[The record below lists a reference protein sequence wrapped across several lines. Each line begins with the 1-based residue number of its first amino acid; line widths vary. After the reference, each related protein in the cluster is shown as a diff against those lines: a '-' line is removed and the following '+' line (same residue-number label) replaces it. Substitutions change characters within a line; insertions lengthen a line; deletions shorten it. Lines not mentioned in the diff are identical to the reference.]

1 MKKSI
6 LLAAA
11 AIAALAGCS
20 KVEVKSVDEAPAR
33 ISWNAVVGKHST
45 KAPVEGTTFST
56 GHSFKTFAFYNANGT
71 TWPVDASLYIDNQEV
86 NYYAAAVAPFV
97 ANSWHSETVNYWP
110 RQGSLTF
117 FSYSFAN
124 KPVSFTG
131 NLTCT
136 AADGLKLVGYDVN
149 ETGNKN
155 SDFMVADIKDGQRQ
169 NTTSA
174 AGAEKGV
181 PTIFR
186 HALTQIVGFY
196 VETKDNYKGAAGAA
210 LAAGSK
216 VIEVNS
222 IKIFN
227 AYSKG
232 DYTMTND
239 AATRTEKWINQSESQ
254 TYVYT
259 PVAGKSEALNNTAA
273 VLVNDQK
280 IFLPQDFAASGY
292 TYTGVSLL
300 EKSLERQTP
309 GYKAKVTAV
318 GHIELKYTIKTYTD
332 DTNYSEEEVTEL
344 IALHEIGNWN
354 INKKITYKITID
366 LSSNIIYWAPT
377 VVAWAEEDQTIT
389 I

>member
-45 KAPVEGTTFST
+45 KAPVEGTTFDKN
-56 GHSFKTFAFYNANGT
+56 HSFKTFAFYNANGT
-71 TWPVDASLYIDNQEV
+71 AWPTGASLYIDNQEV
-86 NYYAAAVAPFV
+86 KYYPDAVAPFE
-97 ANSWHSETVNYWP
+97 ANSWHTGTVNYWP

-124 KPVSFTG
+124 SPVSFTG

-136 AADGLKLVGYDVN
+136 AADGLKLEGYDVN
-149 ETGNKN
+149 ETRNKN
-155 SDFMVADIKDGQRQ
+155 SDFMVADIKKGQNK
-169 NTTSA
+169 NTTSN

-181 PTIFR
+181 PTVFR

-196 VETKDNYKGAAGAA
+196 VTTEGDYKNAP

-222 IKIFN
+222 IKIVK

-239 AATRTEKWINQSESQ
+239 AATRTESWGNRSDFQ
-254 TYVYT
+254 TYEYT
-259 PVAGKSEALNNTAA
+259 PVAGKSEALNTTAA
-273 VLVNDQK
+273 ELVNEQK

-300 EKSLERQTP
+300 EKSLERQTAE
-309 GYKAKVTAV
+309 YKNKVTAV
-318 GHIELKYTIKTYTD
+318 GHIELNYTIKTYTD
-332 DTNYSEEEVTEL
+332 ATHFSEETVTEL
-344 IALHEIGNWN
+344 IALKEIGNWG
-354 INKKITYKITID
+354 INKKITYNIKID
-366 LSSNIIYWAPT
+366 LSSNIIYWDPT
-377 VVAWAEEDQTIT
+377 VEAWTEDNQTVT

>member
-71 TWPVDASLYIDNQEV
+71 TWPAGASLYIDNQEV
-86 NYYAAAVAPFV
+86 NYYDAAVAPFV

-124 KPVSFTG
+124 KPVTFTG

-136 AADGLKLVGYDVN
+136 AADGLKLEGYDVN
-149 ETGNKN
+149 ATGNKN
-155 SDFMVADIKDGQRQ
+155 SDFMVADIKVDQRQ

-174 AGAEKGV
+174 AGAETGV

-186 HALTQIVGFY
+186 HALTQIVGFN
-196 VETKDNYKGAAGAA
+196 VKTKDNYKGAA

-216 VIEVNS
+216 VIEVNY
-222 IKIFN
+222 IKIVN
-227 AYSKG
+227 ADSKG
-232 DYTMTND
+232 DYTMTN
-239 AATRTEKWINQSESQ
+239 AVTRTESWGNQSDSK

-259 PVAGKSEALNNTAA
+259 PVAGKSEALNTTAA
-273 VLVNDQK
+273 ELVNEQK
-280 IFLPQDFAASGY
+280 IFLPQDFAGSGY

-300 EKSLERQTP
+300 EKSLERQTSA
-309 GYKAKVTAV
+309 YKTAVAAV
-318 GHIELKYTIKTYTD
+318 GHIELNYTIKTYTD
-332 DTNYSEEEVTEL
+332 ATHFSEEEVTEL
-344 IALHEIGNWN
+344 IALEEIGNWG
-354 INKKITYKITID
+354 INKKITYNIKID
-366 LSSNIIYWAPT
+366 LSSNIIYWDPT
-377 VVAWAEEDQTIT
+377 VVAWAEEDQTVT

>member
-71 TWPVDASLYIDNQEV
+71 TWPTGASLYIDNQEV
-86 NYYAAAVAPFV
+86 NYYAAAVAPFE
-97 ANSWHSETVNYWP
+97 ANSWHTGTVNYWP

-124 KPVSFTG
+124 KPVSFAGT
-131 NLTCT
+131 LTCT
-136 AADGLKLVGYDVN
+136 AAEGLKLVGYDVN
-149 ETGNKN
+149 ATENKN
-155 SDFMVADIKDGQRQ
+155 SDFMVADVKDGQRQ
-169 NTTSA
+169 NTTNA

-186 HALTQIVGFY
+186 HALTQIVGFN
-196 VETKDNYKGAAGAA
+196 VETKDDYKGAT

-216 VIEVNS
+216 VIEVKS
-222 IKIFN
+222 IKIVN
-227 AYSKG
+227 ADSKG
-232 DYTMTND
+232 DYTMTNN
-239 AATRTEKWINQSESQ
+239 AVTRTESWGNRSDSK
-254 TYVYT
+254 TYEYT
-259 PVAGKSEALNNTAA
+259 PVAGKSEALNTTAA
-273 VLVNDQK
+273 ELVNEQK

-292 TYTGVSLL
+292 TYTAGASLL
-300 EKSLERQTP
+300 QKSLERQTAA
-309 GYKAKVTAV
+309 YKNAVSAV

-332 DTNYSEEEVTEL
+332 ATNYSEEEVTEL

-366 LSSNIIYWAPT
+366 LSSNIIYWDPT

>member
-6 LLAAA
+6 LLAVA

-56 GHSFKTFAFYNANGT
+56 GLSFKTFAFYNANGT
-71 TWPVDASLYIDNQEV
+71 AWPTGASLYIDNQEV

-97 ANSWHSETVNYWP
+97 ANSWHTLTANYWP
-110 RQGSLTF
+110 KQGSLTF

-124 KPVSFTG
+124 NPVSFTG

-196 VETKDNYKGAAGAA
+196 VETKDNYKGAA

-222 IKIFN
+222 IKIVN

-232 DYTMTND
+232 DYTMTNN
-239 AATRTEKWINQSESQ
+239 AVTRSESWGNQSDPKMYE
-254 TYVYT
+254 YT
-259 PVAGKSEALNNTAA
+259 PVAGKSEALNGTAA

-309 GYKAKVTAV
+309 GYKAKVEAV

-344 IALHEIGNWN
+344 IALNEIGNWN

>member
-1 MKKSI
+1 M
-6 LLAAA
+6 
-11 AIAALAGCS
+11 
-20 KVEVKSVDEAPAR
+20 DEAPAR

-56 GHSFKTFAFYNANGT
+56 GLSFKTFAFYNANGT
-71 TWPVDASLYIDNQEV
+71 TWPVEASLYIDNQEV
-86 NYYAAAVAPFV
+86 NYYTAAVAPFV
-97 ANSWHSETVNYWP
+97 PNSWHTLTANYWP
-110 RQGSLTF
+110 KQGSLTF

-124 KPVSFTG
+124 NPVSFTG

-155 SDFMVADIKDGQRQ
+155 SDFMVADIQTGQKQ

-186 HALTQIVGFY
+186 HALTQIVGFN
-196 VETKDNYKGAAGAA
+196 VETKDDYKGAT

-216 VIEVNS
+216 VIEVKS

-239 AATRTEKWINQSESQ
+239 VATRTEKWRNQSESQ

-259 PVAGKSEALNNTAA
+259 PVAGKSEALNGTAA
-273 VLVNDQK
+273 ELVNEQK

-300 EKSLERQTP
+300 EKSLERQTAE
-309 GYKAKVTAV
+309 YKNKVTAV
-318 GHIELKYTIKTYTD
+318 GHIELNYTIKTYTD
-332 DTNYSEEEVTEL
+332 ATHFSEETVTEL
-344 IALHEIGNWN
+344 IALEEIGNWG
-354 INKKITYKITID
+354 INKKITYNIKID
-366 LSSNIIYWAPT
+366 LSSNIIYWDPT
-377 VVAWAEEDQTIT
+377 VVAWAEDDKTI
-389 I
+389 II

>member
-71 TWPVDASLYIDNQEV
+71 TWPAGASLYIDNQEV
-86 NYYAAAVAPFV
+86 NYYAAAVAPFE
-97 ANSWHSETVNYWP
+97 ANSWHTGTVNYWP

-124 KPVSFTG
+124 KPVSFAGT
-131 NLTCT
+131 LTCT
-136 AADGLKLVGYDVN
+136 AAEGLKLVGYDVN

-196 VETKDNYKGAAGAA
+196 VETKDNYKGAA

-222 IKIFN
+222 IKIVN

-232 DYTMTND
+232 DYTMTNN
-239 AATRTEKWINQSESQ
+239 AVTRSESWGNQSDPKMYE
-254 TYVYT
+254 YT
-259 PVAGKSEALNNTAA
+259 PVAGKSEALNGTAA

-309 GYKAKVTAV
+309 GYKAKVEAV

-377 VVAWAEEDQTIT
+377 VEAWAEEGQTIT

>member
-56 GHSFKTFAFYNANGT
+56 GLSFKTFAFYNANGT

-86 NYYAAAVAPFV
+86 NYYPTAVAPFM
-97 ANSWHSETVNYWP
+97 ANSWHTVTANYWP
-110 RQGSLTF
+110 KQGSLTF

-124 KPVSFTG
+124 NPVSFTG

-136 AADGLKLVGYDVN
+136 AAGGLKLVGYDVN
-149 ETGNKN
+149 EAGNKN
-155 SDFMVADIKDGQRQ
+155 SDFMVADIKTDQRQ
-169 NTTSA
+169 NSTSA

-181 PTIFR
+181 PTVFR

-196 VETKDNYKGAAGAA
+196 VTTEGDYKNAP

-222 IKIFN
+222 IKIVK

-239 AATRTEKWINQSESQ
+239 AATRTESWENRSDFQ
-254 TYVYT
+254 TYEYT
-259 PVAGKSEALNNTAA
+259 PVAGKSEALNTTAA
-273 VLVNDQK
+273 ELVNEQK

-300 EKSLERQTP
+300 EKSLERQTLA
-309 GYKAKVTAV
+309 YKTAVAAV
-318 GHIELKYTIKTYTD
+318 GHIELNYTIKTYTD
-332 DTNYSEEEVTEL
+332 ATHFSEETVTEL
-344 IALHEIGNWN
+344 IALEEIGNWG
-354 INKKITYKITID
+354 INKKITYNIKID
-366 LSSNIIYWAPT
+366 LSSNIIYWDPT
-377 VVAWAEEDQTIT
+377 VVAWAEDDKTI
-389 I
+389 II

>member
-6 LLAAA
+6 LLAVA

-71 TWPVDASLYIDNQEV
+71 AWPTGASLYIDNQEV
-86 NYYAAAVAPFV
+86 SYHAGAVAPFV
-97 ANSWHSETVNYWP
+97 ANSWHTVTANYWP

-124 KPVSFTG
+124 KPVSFAGT
-131 NLTCT
+131 LTCT
-136 AADGLKLVGYDVN
+136 AADGLKLEGYDVN
-149 ETGNKN
+149 ATGNKN
-155 SDFMVADIKDGQRQ
+155 SDFMVADIKVDQRQ
-169 NTTSA
+169 NTTNA

-196 VETKDNYKGAAGAA
+196 VETKDNYKGAA

-216 VIEVNS
+216 VIEVKS
-222 IKIFN
+222 IKIVN
-227 AYSKG
+227 ADSKG
-232 DYTMTND
+232 DYTMTNN
-239 AATRTEKWINQSESQ
+239 AVTRTESWGNRSDSK
-254 TYVYT
+254 TYEYT
-259 PVAGKSEALNNTAA
+259 PVAGKSEALSTTAA
-273 VLVNDQK
+273 ELVNEQK

-292 TYTGVSLL
+292 TYTAGASLL
-300 EKSLERQTP
+300 QKSLERQTVA
-309 GYKAKVTAV
+309 YKTAVAAV

-332 DTNYSEEEVTEL
+332 ATNYSEEEVTEL

-366 LSSNIIYWAPT
+366 LSSNIIYWDPT
-377 VVAWAEEDQTIT
+377 VEAWAEDNQTVT